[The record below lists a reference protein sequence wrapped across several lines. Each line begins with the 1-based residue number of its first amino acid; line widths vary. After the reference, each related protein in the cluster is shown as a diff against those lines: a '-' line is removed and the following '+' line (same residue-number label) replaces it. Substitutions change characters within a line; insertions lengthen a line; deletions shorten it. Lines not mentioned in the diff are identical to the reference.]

1 LVVAYCVTLFRIID
15 ITSFDNEWKK
25 YNKLQLSVYNIVLM
39 IKKVT
44 QVKNENFK
52 DNGKKSALN
61 SRYNFLKNIL

>member
-15 ITSFDNEWKK
+15 ITNFDNEWKK

-39 IKKVT
+39 IKKT

-52 DNGKKSALN
+52 DNGKKSTLKILN
-61 SRYNFLKNIL
+61 S

>member
-1 LVVAYCVTLFRIID
+1 VTLFRIID
-15 ITSFDNEWKK
+15 ITSFDNKWKK

-52 DNGKKSALN
+52 DNGKKSALKTLN
-61 SRYNFLKNIL
+61 S